1 MKKRFALS
9 LVTATLLSGMATT
22 ALFADN
28 GAMKD
33 TVAKEEAKAIANP
46 SAVKGE
52 AAAKAKVEETQAK
65 EEFVAKED
73 AQKFAMEARK
83 DRVMR
88 LQRVFQK
95 EASMHQDKSKETSK
109 AIMEGIHLTFQAA
122 QDIKA
127 GKHDD
132 AVKKL
137 EQASKDFDE
146 ALKKDPKLDLVP
158 IAQEVQIK
166 TFAGDSKII
175 KQAIDTGA
183 KLLKEHKTQDARE
196 IILPLRDEMDFI
208 VQYLP
213 MKTYPLV
220 TKKAAELLKQKKDRE
235 ALMVLAQ
242 GFGTIVAVQ
251 NVVPIPLMLA
261 SDMTLE
267 ASKLDKNKK
276 EEALKLLA
284 AAKEQL
290 KRAELLG
297 YTSKHSAAYKAV
309 EDQIE
314 AIEKEI
320 KGKNIVE
327 KMYEELAAKFKALFE
342 ETRKDKN

>member
-9 LVTATLLSGMATT
+9 LVAATLLSGITTT

-52 AAAKAKVEETQAK
+52 AAAKAKVEEAQAK
-65 EEFVAKED
+65 EEFQTKED
-73 AQKFAMEARK
+73 AQKFAMEARI
-83 DRVMR
+83 DRVKR
-88 LQRVFQK
+88 LKRVFQK
-95 EASMHQDKSKETSK
+95 EASMHKDMSKETSK
-109 AIMEGIHLTFQAA
+109 EIMEAIHLTFQAA

-127 GKHDD
+127 GKRDD
-132 AVKKL
+132 AAKKL
-137 EQASKDFDE
+137 EKASKDFDV
-146 ALKKDPKLDLVP
+146 ALKKDSKLDLVP

-175 KQAIDTGA
+175 EKAIDTGA
-183 KLLKEHKTQDARE
+183 KLLKDHKTQDARE
-196 IILPLRDEMDFI
+196 IIMPLRDEMDFI

-220 TKKAAELLKQKKDRE
+220 TKKASELLKQKKDRE
-235 ALMVLAQ
+235 ALMVLAE
-242 GFGTIVAVQ
+242 GFGTIIAVQ

-267 ASKLDKNKK
+267 ASKIDKTKK
-276 EEALKLLA
+276 DEAVKLLE

-297 YTSKHSAAYKAV
+297 YASKHSEAYKAV
-309 EDQIE
+309 EKQID

-327 KMYEELAAKFKALFE
+327 KMYEDLAAKFKSLFE

>member
-9 LVTATLLSGMATT
+9 LVTATLLGGLTTT

-33 TVAKEEAKAIANP
+33 TVAQKEAKAVANP
-46 SAVKGE
+46 SAVKDE
-52 AAAKAKVEETQAK
+52 ASAKAKVEETQAK
-65 EEFVAKED
+65 DEFKAKED
-73 AQKFAMEARK
+73 AQKFAMQSRI
-83 DRVMR
+83 DRMQR

-95 EASMHQDKSKETSK
+95 EASMHKDMSKTTSK
-109 AIMEGIHLTFQAA
+109 AIMEAIHLTFQAA
-122 QDIKA
+122 QDIKN

-132 AVKKL
+132 AAKKL
-137 EQASKDFDE
+137 EQASKDFDA

-158 IAQEVQIK
+158 IAQEIQIK

-175 KQAIDTGA
+175 KQAIDTA
-183 KLLKEHKTQDARE
+183 VKLLKEHKTQDARE

-220 TKKAAELLKQKKDRE
+220 TKHAAELLKQKKDKE
-235 ALMVLAQ
+235 ALMVLAK
-242 GFGTIVAVQ
+242 GFGTIVAIQ
-251 NVVPIPLMLA
+251 NNIPIPLMLA
-261 SDMTLE
+261 SDMTTE
-267 ASKLDKNKK
+267 ASKLDKAKK
-276 EEALKLLA
+276 EQAIKLLE

-297 YTSKHSAAYKAV
+297 YASKHSQAYKAV
-309 EDQIE
+309 EKQID
-314 AIEKEI
+314 AIEDEI

-327 KMYEELAAKFKALFE
+327 KMYEDLAAKFKSLFE
-342 ETRKDKN
+342 ETRKDHK